1 MKIVYCENIDMFFL
15 GKYKE
20 SHDLNRAMKGIGPDA
35 TIILTD
41 PKHSRCE
48 AVIHMRE
55 FRCKAI
61 NLEDFSRL
69 DPDGLEIVD
78 NGDAGNMMY
87 KPIHKD
93 GPEYLTFYAYNT
105 NEKAEAA
112 KERIREA
119 IKFFNGGKLNAEHRM
134 RI

>member
-20 SHDLNRAMKGIGPDA
+20 SHDLNRAMNGIGPDA

-41 PKHSRCE
+41 PEHSRCE

-55 FRCKAI
+55 FCYSAI
-61 NLEDFSRL
+61 NLEGFSRL

-78 NGDAGNMMY
+78 NGDTKNMMY
-87 KPIHKD
+87 KPIYKD
-93 GPEYLTFYAYNT
+93 DPECLTFYAYNT
-105 NEKAEAA
+105 KEKAEAA

-119 IKFFNGGKLNAEHRM
+119 IKFFNGGKQK
-134 RI
+134 

>member
-20 SHDLNRAMKGIGPDA
+20 SHDLNRAMNGIGPDA

-41 PKHSRCE
+41 PEHSRCE
-48 AVIHMRE
+48 AVIHMME
-55 FRCKAI
+55 FCYSAI
-61 NLEDFSRL
+61 NLEGFSRL

-78 NGDAGNMMY
+78 NGDTKNMMY
-87 KPIHKD
+87 KPIYKD
-93 GPEYLTFYAYNT
+93 DPECLTFYAYNT
-105 NEKAEAA
+105 KEKAEAA

-119 IKFFNGGKLNAEHRM
+119 IKFFNGGKGK
-134 RI
+134 

>member
-41 PKHSRCE
+41 PEHSRCE
-48 AVIHMRE
+48 AVIHMNE
-55 FRCKAI
+55 FCYSAI
-61 NLEDFSRL
+61 NLEGFSRL

-78 NGDAGNMMY
+78 NGDTKNMMY
-87 KPIHKD
+87 KPIYKD
-93 GPEYLTFYAYNT
+93 DPECLTFYAYKT
-105 NEKAEAA
+105 KEKAEAA
-112 KERIREA
+112 RERIREA
-119 IKFFNGGKLNAEHRM
+119 IKFFNGGKGK
-134 RI
+134 

>member
-1 MKIVYCENIDMFFL
+1 MKIVYCENIDMFFS
-15 GKYKE
+15 GEYKE
-20 SHDLNRAMKGIGPDA
+20 SFDLNFIMKGIGPDA

-41 PKHSRCE
+41 PEHSRCE

-55 FRCKAI
+55 FCCSAI
-61 NLEDFSRL
+61 NLEGFSRL

-78 NGDAGNMMY
+78 NGDTENMLY

-93 GPEYLTFYAYNT
+93 DPYLTFYAYDT
-105 NEKAEAA
+105 KEKAEAA